1 MRYLRTVGR
10 GDAMINVVIVMAV
23 IALLAI
29 RPALAHDR
37 KNR

>member
-1 MRYLRTVGR
+1 
-10 GDAMINVVIVMAV
+10 MINVVIVMAV